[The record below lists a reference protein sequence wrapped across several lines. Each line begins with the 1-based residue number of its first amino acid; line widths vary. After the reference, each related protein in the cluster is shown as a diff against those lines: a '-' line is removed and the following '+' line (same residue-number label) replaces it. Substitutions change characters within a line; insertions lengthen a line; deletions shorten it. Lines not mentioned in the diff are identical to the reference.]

1 MRIAAMGIV
10 VGQDGSVLMIQR
22 DDIRTWA
29 PPGGSLDKGELPTDA
44 VAREVE
50 EETGYK
56 VLPVRLVGLRF
67 VPLKPWGYL
76 TFVFRCL
83 LRGGEATLSSESRQV
98 GFVPV
103 NPIEV
108 AMIRLHR
115 RAVMQ
120 AVTHSGGPP
129 VWETYR
135 MGFYDHIGKAL
146 LFGLV
151 YPLRNLMR
159 RFTGKRYVAPPS
171 WHLAAS
177 TIIRD
182 AEGKVLW
189 IKRRDD
195 GRWNLPHGGSQ
206 PLEPPW
212 QTALRETREETG
224 LEVRLTDLT
233 GVYVKP
239 EKEEMVFVFSAET
252 ISGTL
257 TTGPESAEFATFSPG
272 DEPETCLPFH
282 VARVADAAAPRETTI
297 FRTQRHKV
305 G

>member
-1 MRIAAMGIV
+1 MGIV

-29 PPGGSLDKGELPTDA
+29 PPGGHLTKANCQPMPL
-44 VAREVE
+44 REVE

-103 NPIEV
+103 NPIDV

-120 AVTHSGGPP
+120 AVTHSGG
-129 VWETYR
+129 R
-135 MGFYDHIGKAL
+135 LSGKPTGWVFMIILAKRF

-151 YPLRNLMR
+151 YPLRNPN
-159 RFTGKRYVAPPS
+159 APVYRQALCGS
-171 WHLAAS
+171 AKLAS
-177 TIIRD
+177 GCVD
-182 AEGKVLW
+182 YYPGCGGKVLW

-212 QTALRETREETG
+212 QTA
-224 LEVRLTDLT
+224 
-233 GVYVKP
+233 
-239 EKEEMVFVFSAET
+239 S
-252 ISGTL
+252 
-257 TTGPESAEFATFSPG
+257 
-272 DEPETCLPFH
+272 
-282 VARVADAAAPRETTI
+282 
-297 FRTQRHKV
+297 
-305 G
+305 